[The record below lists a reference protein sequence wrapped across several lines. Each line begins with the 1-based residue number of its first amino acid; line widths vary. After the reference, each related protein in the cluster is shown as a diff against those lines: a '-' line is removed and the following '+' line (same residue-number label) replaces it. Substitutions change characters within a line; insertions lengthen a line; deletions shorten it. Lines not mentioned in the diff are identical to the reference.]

1 MRFVDSRQDWETLR
15 KSNHS
20 YVNEFTDHRPQ
31 ALLTGFTGC
40 LLALVIEI
48 AMLGKYVAVP
58 VPNIAGE
65 KVAIF
70 AIMFFVFFYG
80 FFIDAAS
87 FIYSSEIYPTN
98 IRARGM
104 AMATFTYFAACIV
117 SGTRDSSAV
126 I

>member
-1 MRFVDSRQDWETLR
+1 M
-15 KSNHS
+15 
-20 YVNEFTDHRPQ
+20 
-31 ALLTGFTGC
+31 
-40 LLALVIEI
+40 LA
-48 AMLGKYVAVP
+48 KYVTVP
-58 VPNIAGE
+58 VPSIAGE

-117 SGTRDSSAV
+117 GRSAFTRPLTSRNRLTRKTRLMLPLVQLLSQTLAGD
-126 I
+126 IL